1 MVKFIIIFVPI
12 IISIIV
18 CGKVLLISMEYKMT
32 FHPDREIESL
42 PDEFGLKYEDVYFE
56 NKDAVTLHGWFFPT
70 KDAKVTLILFHG
82 NAENVGDR
90 LDYIRMLH
98 DLSIN
103 IFVFDYQGYGR
114 SKGSPSESGT
124 YDDALA
130 AYNYL
135 KARKDIDPR
144 FISFFGR
151 SLGGAIAIDLATRV
165 NCHRLIIE
173 GAFSSIKDM
182 AKDIFPFIP
191 LYLVVS
197 NKYDNVSKV
206 AKINM
211 PKLIIHGTLDETV
224 PFSQGKKLF
233 DVAKEPKEFYEIYGA
248 GHNDT
253 YIVDGKPYFERIK
266 EFLGI

>member
-1 MVKFIIIFVPI
+1 MIF
-12 IISIIV
+12 
-18 CGKVLLISMEYKMT
+18 GKVMLNHIEYKMT

-42 PDEFGLKYEDVYFE
+42 PDEFGLEYEDIYFE
-56 NKDAVTLHGWFFPT
+56 NKNGVALNGWLFLANNAKATL
-70 KDAKVTLILFHG
+70 LLFHG

-90 LDYIRMLH
+90 LDYIRILH

-182 AKDIFPFIP
+182 AKDMFSFIP

-197 NKYDNVSKV
+197 NKYDNASKIS
-206 AKINM
+206 KINI

-233 DVAKEPKEFYEIYGA
+233 NVANKPKEFYEIYGA

-266 EFLGI
+266 AFLGI